1 MARKNNHSHTPVPR
15 NNWVNKKIYLIFF
28 AENPFLDNTIG
39 VDKIQQDLLQAL
51 KIELKHNHPKQRYTF
66 PNLVMMMTDLRQVVE
81 AFGQNLHIGVLDK
94 SKDLVDTAPLIK
106 EMFNL

>member
-1 MARKNNHSHTPVPR
+1 M
-15 NNWVNKKIYLIFF
+15 
-28 AENPFLDNTIG
+28 
-39 VDKIQQDLLQAL
+39 DKIQQDLLQAL
-51 KIELKHNHPKQRYTF
+51 KIELKHNHPKQRYIF

-106 EMFNL
+106 EMFNLWIILFIVICFLFYGLFHFIGGVDWQEMY